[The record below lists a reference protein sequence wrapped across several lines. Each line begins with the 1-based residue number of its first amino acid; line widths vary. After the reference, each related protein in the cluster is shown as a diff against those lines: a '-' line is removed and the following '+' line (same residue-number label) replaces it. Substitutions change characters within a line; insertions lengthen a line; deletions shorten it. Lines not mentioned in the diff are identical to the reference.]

1 MIPRWWIAVA
11 AVLTLLAASTVTYWW
26 GRREGAARERPK
38 TEAAS
43 AQAAVAGLEAQG
55 ARDSLQR
62 VEVAVRRR
70 EAAAQSVA
78 GVTNKVLMSEDAHA
92 PLDAERAARLRA
104 ADRELCLAAPEL
116 AGCAADRDA
125 R

>member
-1 MIPRWWIAVA
+1 MIPRWWLAVA
-11 AVLTLLAASTVTYWW
+11 AVLTLLAAVTVIYWS
-26 GRREGAARERPK
+26 GRRDGAARERPR
-38 TEAAS
+38 TEAAL
-43 AQAAVAGLEAQG
+43 AQAAVAGLETQG

-62 VEVAVRRR
+62 VEVVVRQR

-78 GVTNKVLMSEDAHA
+78 RVTNKALIAEDAHA

-116 AGCAADRDA
+116 VGCAADRDA

>member
-1 MIPRWWIAVA
+1 MIPRWWTVGAV
-11 AVLTLLAASTVTYWW
+11 VLTLLGAFTVTYWA

-38 TEAAS
+38 TEAVA
-43 AQAAVAGLEAQG
+43 AQAAVARLETRG

-62 VEVAVRRR
+62 VEVVVRQR

-78 GVTNKVLMSEDAHA
+78 KVTHEALMSEDAHA

-104 ADRELCLAAPEL
+104 ADRELCFAAPEL
-116 AGCAADRDA
+116 VGCAENRDA

>member
-11 AVLTLLAASTVTYWW
+11 AVLTLLGAVTVVYWS
-26 GRREGAARERPK
+26 GRRDGAARERPK
-38 TEAAS
+38 TGAAL
-43 AQAAVAGLEAQG
+43 AQAARAGLEAQG

-62 VEVAVRRR
+62 VEVVVRQR

-78 GVTNKVLMSEDAHA
+78 RVTHKALMSEDADAH
-92 PLDAERAARLRA
+92 LDAERAARLRA
-104 ADRELCLAAPEL
+104 ADRELCVAAPEL
-116 AGCAADRDA
+116 VGCAADRDA